1 MNVRFASIIQLERR
15 IKWEQSWNKRS
26 KTTRLSTYRPPRGWA
41 ESILGR
47 EEVPS
52 QAIHRLT
59 RDPYRPC
66 SAVNRSLDGCPRV
79 CVR

>member
-41 ESILGR
+41 ESIL
-47 EEVPS
+47 VPELLYLNDMPS
-52 QAIHRLT
+52 WF
-59 RDPYRPC
+59 D
-66 SAVNRSLDGCPRV
+66 NRRITMELSS
-79 CVR
+79 